1 MKRILVLVFA
11 FAVVPAIAQQQQ
23 LFIEPQQSASLF
35 NAPISIG
42 AVNSL
47 KNVLAVASAD
57 KVVKIIE
64 AQTLKERVAL
74 SGITSRVT
82 ALLFGADGM
91 TLLTGLADGRVVLWN
106 ATNGS
111 LMKILSPHSAS
122 VVAIELESASSL
134 FSVGFDRAVKFTD
147 LNSGNSLGSLPN
159 SAEELTALALAPN
172 GKSFALATATGLV
185 RVHTM
190 TQLLSPRQVNTG
202 PDRITRIIFDP
213 SGQNLFA
220 GMVSGTIYHFETSTW
235 TLKSTLAAHK
245 GTINSLSTDPKG
257 RWIVS
262 AASDSMIR
270 VYAIPSMT
278 LLAEWNNGGGSVA
291 FASFISNG
299 LLLTG
304 NSKGEVKSWRVLEAP
319 PDTASPVVT
328 ILTPRQMADD
338 APSKWYGT
346 EIQVEGL
353 IGDESKI
360 KEVMVN
366 GVPTTIQDATERERA
381 SAPHASVVAKFVAT
395 VPLQKPGLNSIEL
408 KAIDQYGNTAQHVM
422 QVQRLSRDEAIE
434 IVSPENNTETDKLS
448 IQLQVKTWTDIS
460 GYSVSVNMVEMAESR
475 GVKRA
480 HGSTLSEEVPLMAG
494 YNQVQITA
502 TATTGER
509 FTKTTGITRKVGTLP
524 PAPTTFSS
532 KSASKERSVGPQRWA
547 VVVGISAYANSGV
560 PSLTYADRDARAYA
574 DFLRTEGGGGFDDDH
589 MRVLI
594 NQDATIANIR
604 DALINFL
611 SQAIDMDLV
620 MIYFAGH
627 GAPEPARLNNLY
639 LLAHDTDPNLLGTT
653 AFPMW
658 QIQDVLARYISAK
671 RIVVLSDACHSGGIS
686 VNYATRGLGVTES
699 NLINQYLSDLSRS
712 KEGVVVFTASA
723 AGEVSQEF
731 PDLGH
736 GVFTYYLLEG
746 LKGAADLNNDY
757 TVTVN
762 EAMQYVEEQVKRKTR
777 GAQNPT
783 RSQTSY
789 DKDLTLSVL
798 PH

>member
-1 MKRILVLVFA
+1 MKRIVVLMFM
-11 FAVVPAIAQQQQ
+11 FAVAPALAQQQQ
-23 LFIEPQQSASLF
+23 LFIEPQQSASILST
-35 NAPISIG
+35 PISIG
-42 AVNSL
+42 AVHSL
-47 KNVLAVASAD
+47 KNVLAIASSD
-57 KVVKIIE
+57 KVVKILDG
-64 AQTLKERVAL
+64 QTLKERVTL

-82 ALLFGADGM
+82 ALLFGADGT

-106 ATNGS
+106 AINGS
-111 LMKILSPHSAS
+111 QMKILSPHSAS
-122 VVAIELESASSL
+122 VVALGLESMSSL
-134 FSVGFDRAVKFTD
+134 FSVGYDRAVKFTD
-147 LNSGNSLGSLPN
+147 LNSGNSLGSLPD
-159 SAEELTALALAPN
+159 SPEELTAFSLAPN
-172 GKSFALATATGLV
+172 GKSFVVATASGV
-185 RVHTM
+185 IRVYNM
-190 TQLLSPRQVNTG
+190 TQLLSPRQLNTG
-202 PDRITRIIFDP
+202 TDRITRIIFGP
-213 SGQNLFA
+213 GGQGLFA
-220 GMVSGTIYHFETSTW
+220 ATGSGTIYYFETTTW
-235 TLKSTLAAHK
+235 TLKATLAAHK
-245 GTINSLSTDPKG
+245 GTINSLATDPKG

-262 AASDSMIR
+262 ASSDSMIR
-270 VYAIPSMT
+270 IHAIPSMM
-278 LLAEWNNGGGSVA
+278 LLAAWNTGGGSVA
-291 FASFISNG
+291 FASFISTD
-299 LLLTG
+299 LLFAG
-304 NSKGEVKSWRVLEAP
+304 NSKGEVKSWRVLEAA
-319 PDTASPVVT
+319 PDTSSPVVT
-328 ILTPRQMADD
+328 ILTPRQMADNTS
-338 APSKWYGT
+338 PKWYGT

-366 GVPTTIQDATERERA
+366 GVPVGIQDATERERG
-381 SAPHASVVAKFVAT
+381 SAPNAPVMVKFAAA
-395 VPLQKPGLNSIEL
+395 VPLQKPGLNAIEV
-408 KAIDQYGNTAQHVM
+408 KATDQYGNTVQHVL
-422 QVQRLSRDEAIE
+422 QAQRLSRDEAIE
-434 IVSPENNTETDKLS
+434 ILSPESNSETDKGS
-448 IQLQVKTWTDIS
+448 IQLQAKTWADVS
-460 GYSVSVNMVEMAESR
+460 GYSVSVNMVEMAENR
-475 GVKRA
+475 NITRA
-480 HGSTLSEEVPLMAG
+480 RGSTLSEEVPLVAG
-494 YNQVQITA
+494 YNQIQITV

-509 FTKTTGITRKVGTLP
+509 FTKTIGITKKVGNLP
-524 PAPTTFSS
+524 TASTSFGS
-532 KSASKERSVGPQRWA
+532 KTGSKERSVGPQRWA
-547 VVVGISAYANSGV
+547 VVVGVSAYQNSGI
-560 PSLTYADRDARAYA
+560 PSLVYADRDARAFA
-574 DFLRTEGGGGFDDDH
+574 DFLRTESGGGFDDDH

-627 GAPEPARLNNLY
+627 GAPEPARPSNLY
-639 LLAHDTDPNLLGTT
+639 LLAHDTDPNMLGTT

-671 RIVVLSDACHSGGIS
+671 RIVVFSDACHSGGIS
-686 VNYATRGLGVTES
+686 VNYATRGVGVTES

-746 LKGAADLNNDY
+746 LKGSADLNNDY
-757 TVTVN
+757 TVTIN